1 MFIVVQYK
9 IIYILIIMKKINN
22 SKKNNLIK
30 KLFIKLC
37 RLIGFEIIDQS
48 NLNLPVSKK
57 TATDN
62 LGKIGK
68 KIITLPLGETKIS
81 RPVKSLDIIIKTCT
95 SINLVTQNK
104 KRIFEKNKSD
114 YTFRTI
120 NSLINSLNFSKN
132 FLKDIDI
139 KIYIIDDNSKKEDLE
154 KICKIIAKINIKFE
168 IINLDLE
175 KFKQIKVLNKNNPS
189 IEKNMR
195 ATMASILTSFNIAK
209 EKSNDLVYFVEDD
222 YIHKKETI
230 IEMVST
236 YEKIATELDRELFL
250 CPVDYPYLY
259 KKLDNSNILIGNNY
273 HWRTVN
279 ESLLTFLTS
288 KDLIN
293 KYWNELLLMAENE
306 HSPFE
311 TPLHKIYEKE
321 LCLSPIPSLAMHC
334 TNVNSIFGLSPNM
347 NWKKLWDENEI

>member
-1 MFIVVQYK
+1 
-9 IIYILIIMKKINN
+9 MKKINN

-62 LGKIGK
+62 LGQIGK

-132 FLKDIDI
+132 FLKDIGI

-154 KICKIIAKINIKFE
+154 KICKMIAKINIKFE

-175 KFKQIKVLNKNNPS
+175 KFKQIKVLNKNNPA

>member
-1 MFIVVQYK
+1 
-9 IIYILIIMKKINN
+9 MKKINN

-62 LGKIGK
+62 LGQIGK

-175 KFKQIKVLNKNNPS
+175 KFKQIKVLNKNNHT

-222 YIHKKETI
+222 YIHKKEALS
-230 IEMVST
+230 EMITS
-236 YEKIATELDRELFL
+236 YEKFASELKRELFL
-250 CPVDYPYLY
+250 CPVDYPFLY
-259 KKLDNSNILIGNNY
+259 QKFEGSVILIGNKY
-273 HWRTVN
+273 HWRTVK

-288 KDLIN
+288 KALIN
-293 KYWNELLLMAENE
+293 KYWEDLTIMAEKE

-321 LCLSPIPSLAMHC
+321 LCLSPVPSLALHC
-334 TNVNSIFGLSPNM
+334 TNINSVFGLSPNI
-347 NWKKLWDENEI
+347 NWVKLWDESEV

>member
-1 MFIVVQYK
+1 
-9 IIYILIIMKKINN
+9 MKKINN

-62 LGKIGK
+62 LGQIGK

-132 FLKDIDI
+132 FLKDVGI

-154 KICKIIAKINIKFE
+154 KICKMIAKINIKFE

-175 KFKQIKVLNKNNPS
+175 KFKQIKVLNKNNPN

-288 KDLIN
+288 KNLVN

>member
-1 MFIVVQYK
+1 
-9 IIYILIIMKKINN
+9 MKKINN

-62 LGKIGK
+62 LGQIGK

-154 KICKIIAKINIKFE
+154 KIRKIIAKINIKFE

-175 KFKQIKVLNKNNPS
+175 KFKQIKVLNKNNPA

-222 YIHKKETI
+222 YIHKKEAI

-273 HWRTVN
+273 HWRTIN

>member
-1 MFIVVQYK
+1 
-9 IIYILIIMKKINN
+9 MKKINN

-62 LGKIGK
+62 LGQIGK

-154 KICKIIAKINIKFE
+154 KILKIIAKINIKFE

-175 KFKQIKVLNKNNPS
+175 KFKQIKILNKNNPA

-222 YIHKKETI
+222 YIHKKEAI

-334 TNVNSIFGLSPNM
+334 TNINSIFGLSPNM

>member
-1 MFIVVQYK
+1 
-9 IIYILIIMKKINN
+9 MKKINN

-62 LGKIGK
+62 LSQIGK

-154 KICKIIAKINIKFE
+154 KMCKIIAKINIKFE

-175 KFKQIKVLNKNNPS
+175 KFKQIKVLNKNNPA

-195 ATMASILTSFNIAK
+195 ATMASILTSFNIAN

-222 YIHKKETI
+222 YIHKKEAI

-334 TNVNSIFGLSPNM
+334 TNINSIFGLSPNM

>member
-1 MFIVVQYK
+1 
-9 IIYILIIMKKINN
+9 MKKINN

-62 LGKIGK
+62 LGQIGK

-175 KFKQIKVLNKNNPS
+175 KFKQIKVLNKNNPA

-230 IEMVST
+230 VEMIST

>member
-1 MFIVVQYK
+1 
-9 IIYILIIMKKINN
+9 MKKINN

-62 LGKIGK
+62 LGQIGK

-132 FLKDIDI
+132 FLKDIGI

-154 KICKIIAKINIKFE
+154 KICKMIAKINIKFE

-175 KFKQIKVLNKNNPS
+175 KFKQIKVLNKNNPN

-311 TPLHKIYEKE
+311 TPLHKIFEKE

>member
-1 MFIVVQYK
+1 
-9 IIYILIIMKKINN
+9 MKKINN

-62 LGKIGK
+62 LGQIGK

-154 KICKIIAKINIKFE
+154 KMCKIIAKINIKFE

>member
-1 MFIVVQYK
+1 
-9 IIYILIIMKKINN
+9 MKKINN

-62 LGKIGK
+62 LGQIGK

-175 KFKQIKVLNKNNPS
+175 KFKQIKILNKNNPT

-236 YEKIATELDRELFL
+236 YEKIATELNRELFL

-293 KYWNELLLMAENE
+293 KYWNELFLMAENE

>member
-1 MFIVVQYK
+1 
-9 IIYILIIMKKINN
+9 MKKINN

-62 LGKIGK
+62 LGQIGK

-81 RPVKSLDIIIKTCT
+81 RPVKSMDIIIKTCT

-175 KFKQIKVLNKNNPS
+175 KFKQIKVLNKNNPN

>member
-1 MFIVVQYK
+1 
-9 IIYILIIMKKINN
+9 MKKINN

-62 LGKIGK
+62 LGQIGK

-114 YTFRTI
+114 YTFKTI
-120 NSLINSLNFSKN
+120 NSIINSLNFSKN
-132 FLKDIDI
+132 FLKDIGI

-154 KICKIIAKINIKFE
+154 KICKMIAKINIKFE

-175 KFKQIKVLNKNNPS
+175 KFKQIKVLNKNNPA

-288 KDLIN
+288 KDLVN

>member
-1 MFIVVQYK
+1 
-9 IIYILIIMKKINN
+9 MKKIDNT
-22 SKKNNLIK
+22 KKNSLVK
-30 KLFIKLC
+30 KLFVKLC
-37 RLIGFEIIDQS
+37 RIIGFEIIDQS
-48 NLNLPVSKK
+48 DLNLPVSNKSS
-57 TATDN
+57 ADN
-62 LGKIGK
+62 LGDLGK
-68 KIITLPLGETKIS
+68 KIISIPLGETKIS
-81 RPVKSLDIIIKTCT
+81 RPVKSIDIIIKTCT
-95 SINLVTQNK
+95 AVNLVTQNK
-104 KRIFEKNKSD
+104 KRIFEKDKSE

-154 KICKIIAKINIKFE
+154 KIRKIIAKINIKFE

-175 KFKQIKVLNKNNPS
+175 KFKQIKVLNKNNPT

>member
-1 MFIVVQYK
+1 
-9 IIYILIIMKKINN
+9 MKKINN

-62 LGKIGK
+62 LGQIGK

-154 KICKIIAKINIKFE
+154 KIRKIIAKINIKFE
-168 IINLDLE
+168 IINLDLK
-175 KFKQIKVLNKNNPS
+175 KFKQIKVLNKNNPT

-222 YIHKKETI
+222 YIHKKEAI
-230 IEMVST
+230 IEMIST

>member
-1 MFIVVQYK
+1 
-9 IIYILIIMKKINN
+9 MKKINN

-62 LGKIGK
+62 LGQIGK

-132 FLKDIDI
+132 FLKDIGI

-154 KICKIIAKINIKFE
+154 KICKMIAKINIKFE

-175 KFKQIKVLNKNNPS
+175 KFKQIKVLNKNNPN

>member
-1 MFIVVQYK
+1 
-9 IIYILIIMKKINN
+9 MKKINN

-62 LGKIGK
+62 LGQIGK

-154 KICKIIAKINIKFE
+154 KIHKIIAKINIKFE

-175 KFKQIKVLNKNNPS
+175 KFKRIKVLNKNNPT

-273 HWRTVN
+273 HWRTIN

-347 NWKKLWDENEI
+347 NWKKLWDENET

>member
-1 MFIVVQYK
+1 
-9 IIYILIIMKKINN
+9 MKKINN

-62 LGKIGK
+62 LGQIGK

-154 KICKIIAKINIKFE
+154 KMCKIIAKINIKFE

-175 KFKQIKVLNKNNPS
+175 KFKQIKVLNKNNPT

-288 KDLIN
+288 KDLVN